1 MTLCTHDIISL
12 VTTTSITNGLRL
24 APRRVLEGVTR
35 GLGVLACIIIA
46 LIAHDLGQTFQQ
58 ITLVA
63 LLAII
68 ASIPQHP
75 VALRYGTILA
85 ESVIAAL
92 IVVSAP
98 AGIRPALAYLVIPPI
113 IAALNIGVLGVLS
126 TVTASAL
133 VLIVGTVLA
142 DQASLPAPVVEI
154 TVWLAIA
161 IALGLAAV
169 LARHLRER
177 LAPRD
182 AGYDTARQ
190 LLLSLRDIA
199 RTLPEGLEE
208 SVLARTTLLEI
219 GSVLPHD
226 QSAVVMFTP
235 SGAPIEVARTPD
247 ESISWHIATDRGLVN
262 QALETGA
269 AAQRLGRFDG
279 YEIGSNNA
287 SAAVPLR
294 MDGRLTGVIIL
305 ERHGGLWPIED
316 LTAAQVIA
324 DTAALRLDTARI
336 FDEIRDVATVAER
349 HRLSREIH
357 DGIAQEVAGLG
368 FLVDDL
374 VERTHDEGIRTDLLR
389 IRDELT
395 RMVRELRLSIFDLRR
410 NSGAGIAEALADTT
424 RQLAADGSLTVNL
437 VLDEDPARLATG
449 SGPQILRIAQE
460 AITNAQRHA
469 HARTLWVT
477 YRVSDTGVYLRV
489 ADDGQGIDITRSRA
503 DSYGM
508 TIMRE
513 RAARINGDLTISP
526 REGGGTVVTL
536 TVQPA
541 TASPRAD
548 IMGAS

>member
-1 MTLCTHDIISL
+1 MRCTHDIISL
-12 VTTTSITNGLRL
+12 VTPTTITNEFRR

-35 GLGVLACIIIA
+35 GLGVLACLVIA
-46 LIAHDLGQTFQQ
+46 LAVHDLGQTIQQ

-75 VALRYGTILA
+75 VALRYAMILA

-98 AGIRPALAYLVIPPI
+98 TGIRPSLAYLVVPPI
-113 IAALNIGVLGVLS
+113 VAALNIGVLGVLS

-133 VLIVGTVLA
+133 VLVVGTVLA
-142 DQASLPAPVVEI
+142 DQATLPAPVVEI

-182 AGYDTARQ
+182 SGYDSARQ

-208 SVLARTTLLEI
+208 SVLARTTLIEI
-219 GSVLPHD
+219 GQVLPHD

-235 SGAPIEVARTPD
+235 SGASVEVARTPD
-247 ESISWHIATDRGLVN
+247 ESASWHIATDRGIVN
-262 QALETGA
+262 QALETGGA
-269 AAQRLGRFDG
+269 VQRLGRFDG

-287 SAAVPLR
+287 SAAIPLR

-305 ERHGGLWPIED
+305 ERHGGLWPIQD
-316 LTAAQVIA
+316 LTAAQVVA

-374 VERTHDEGIRTDLLR
+374 IGRTGDEEVKSGLLR

-395 RMVRELRLSIFDLRR
+395 RMVSELRLSIFDLRR
-410 NSGAGIAEALADTT
+410 NSGAGIAQALADTT
-424 RQLAADGSLTVNL
+424 RQLGADGDLTVHL

-469 HARTLWVT
+469 AARTLWVT
-477 YRVSDTGVYLRV
+477 YRVSDSGVYLRV
-489 ADDGQGIDITRSRA
+489 ADDGQGVDVTRARS
-503 DSYGM
+503 DSYGI

-513 RAARINGDLTISP
+513 RAARINGDLTITP
-526 REGGGTVVTL
+526 RDGGGTVVTL

-541 TASPRAD
+541 TANPPAD
-548 IMGAS
+548 IMGTS

>member
-1 MTLCTHDIISL
+1 MSTGTIS
-12 VTTTSITNGLRL
+12 RRFRQ

-35 GLGVLACIIIA
+35 GLGVCACLVVA
-46 LIAHDLGQTFQQ
+46 LVAHDFPQAAQQLGLIA
-58 ITLVA
+58 A
-63 LLAII
+63 LAVIS
-68 ASIPQHP
+68 SIPQHP
-75 VALRYGTILA
+75 VALRYGTILG
-85 ESVIAAL
+85 ESVVAAL

-98 AGIRPALAYLVIPPI
+98 AGVRPALVYLVVPPI

-169 LARHLRER
+169 VARHLRER

-182 AGYDTARQ
+182 SGYDSART
-190 LLLSLRDIA
+190 LLLSLRDVA
-199 RTLPEGLEE
+199 RALPEGLEE
-208 SVLARTTLLEI
+208 SVLARTTLVEI
-219 GSVLPHD
+219 GQILPHD

-235 SGAPIEVARTPD
+235 SGAAIDVARTP
-247 ESISWHIATDRGLVN
+247 ETSEPWRIVTDRGIVS

-269 AAQRLGRFDG
+269 AVQRLGRFEG
-279 YEIGSNNA
+279 FEIGSNNA
-287 SAAVPLR
+287 SAAIPLR
-294 MDGRLTGVIIL
+294 MDGRFTGVIIL
-305 ERHGGLWPIED
+305 ERHGGLWDIDEVA
-316 LTAAQVIA
+316 AAQTVA
-324 DTAALRLDTARI
+324 DAAALRLDTARI

-368 FLVDDL
+368 LLVDDL
-374 VERTHDEGIRTDLLR
+374 LGRTQEESVHSDLVR
-389 IRDELT
+389 IREELT
-395 RMVRELRLSIFDLRR
+395 RMISELRLSIFDLRR

-424 RQLAADGSLTVNL
+424 RQIAADGGLTVHL

-460 AITNAQRHA
+460 AITNALRHA
-469 HARTLWVT
+469 SARTLWVT
-477 YRVSDTGVYLRV
+477 YRVDDAGVYLRV
-489 ADDGQGIDITRSRA
+489 ADDGRGLDSALPRA

-513 RAARINGDLTISP
+513 RAARINADLTIGA
-526 REGGGTVVTL
+526 RDGGGTVVTL
-536 TVQPA
+536 FVEPA
-541 TASPRAD
+541 LPNSRTDMMDTS
-548 IMGAS
+548 